1 MAKQELSLKQQ
12 YQRLTQA
19 KAQATRNGQPTPKL
33 DKKIEKM
40 KAMMGSTV
48 QKVPA
53 AKPCQ
58 QVRGLQGC
66 QQAAHAGWCLH
77 SEIRF
82 ALNCSS
88 HGKNRIIESTMFSDG
103 QIHIAKWVR
112 NALDLNDGD
121 ELLFEVVDNK
131 IIFTKAGASG
141 KLLVAPLT
149 QNV

>member
-40 KAMMGSTV
+40 KAMMGSIV

-53 AKPCQ
+53 AKPSANKF
-58 QVRGLQGC
+58 VDYKGC

-77 SEIRF
+77 SKIRF
-82 ALNCSS
+82 AINCSS
-88 HGKNRIIESTMFSDG
+88 HGKNRII
-103 QIHIAKWVR
+103 
-112 NALDLNDGD
+112 
-121 ELLFEVVDNK
+121 
-131 IIFTKAGASG
+131 FTK
-141 KLLVAPLT
+141 VED
-149 QNV
+149 

>member
-53 AKPCQ
+53 ANQLPASSWTTRVSTSCPCR
-58 QVRGLQGC
+58 VVP
-66 QQAAHAGWCLH
+66 
-77 SEIRF
+77 
-82 ALNCSS
+82 ALRNKICPNCSS
-88 HGKNRIIESTMFSDG
+88 HGKNRIIE
-103 QIHIAKWVR
+103 
-112 NALDLNDGD
+112 
-121 ELLFEVVDNK
+121 
-131 IIFTKAGASG
+131 
-141 KLLVAPLT
+141 
-149 QNV
+149 